1 MAATNNCRLTA
12 NFCVKNVPKCSMLS
26 LSMSNK
32 DTKGRMNMIGM
43 KFDDVDGE
51 EPMPVRPARTADFGV
66 GVWKTRAGRKAEVRK
81 DKDCVLRNYDLAGVI
96 HFGNQAV
103 EATWTKN
110 GDFFSGKFHDN
121 DLMGPWVEEA
131 PAVEAPVVE
140 APAVETPA
148 VEAPAVETPAVE
160 TPAVET
166 PAVEAP
172 AVEAPVVEAP
182 VVEAPVVEAP
192 VVGLGVWRT
201 QGGQRVEITR
211 DLGSQYAFNLQG
223 RVDSGIKME
232 SWAADGTPLRD
243 VSEPHLKLVGPWI
256 DWKPAETVTEAP
268 VFGVGVWR
276 ARNGAKVHIER
287 TDGKEPFVLIGSI
300 PPDPAGLNCKFSW
313 TINGK
318 FNRDGDHPDDL
329 IEPWPQE
336 TPKTREDLRE
346 TWEAEA
352 NDAIKALTAQLQV
365 ADRKTV
371 HREGELASMA
381 VLLRD
386 AVKEGEELKQ
396 KAKERTAELLAANQR
411 IAVIE
416 KGLDDIKADRC
427 WFRNLSEEQEQ
438 TIESLKNAS
447 EEQQGKIKSQQQTI
461 DSQFQAVDQTIGSW
475 RQVVK
480 EKDEKIERLRKTLN
494 REMNSNIEETG
505 RLKKL
510 IAGLEEENVVQG
522 FKLSAAIDER
532 DTEKLKAKLDL
543 DALQAATEQKQNTE
557 TLPAIRRL
565 KVLMLIC
572 RAVTVLLLAAIP
584 LAGQWISQHGPEW
597 MVDSSGQG
605 VLGPGTLFAAFIAW
619 LGICFVGATI
629 EGEIHR
635 IIQSQETEYLRL
647 RNKIAPERRQDW

>member
-1 MAATNNCRLTA
+1 
-12 NFCVKNVPKCSMLS
+12 
-26 LSMSNK
+26 
-32 DTKGRMNMIGM
+32 MNMIGM

-51 EPMPVRPARTADFGV
+51 EPMPVRPSRTAAFGV
-66 GVWKTRAGRKAEVRK
+66 GVWKTREGRKAEVRK
-81 DKDCVLRNYDLAGVI
+81 DKVRKDKDCVLRIYDLTGVI
-96 HFGNQAV
+96 HFSNQAV
-103 EATWTKN
+103 EVTWTKN
-110 GDFFSGKFHDN
+110 GDFLSGKFHNN

-131 PAVEAPVVE
+131 PAVEAPAVE
-140 APAVETPA
+140 APA
-148 VEAPAVETPAVE
+148 VEAPAVEA
-160 TPAVET
+160 

-172 AVEAPVVEAP
+172 AVEAPVVESPA
-182 VVEAPVVEAP
+182 VEAPAFC
-192 VVGLGVWRT
+192 LGVWRT
-201 QGGQRVEITR
+201 QGGQRVEICR

-223 RVDSGIKME
+223 RVDGGIKME

-243 VSEPHLKLVGPWI
+243 VSEPHLRLVGPWI
-256 DWKPAETVTEAP
+256 SWKPAETVTEAP

-276 ARNGAKVHIER
+276 ARNGGKVHIER

-329 IEPWPQE
+329 IEPWAQE
-336 TPKTREDLRE
+336 TPKTREDLQE
-346 TWEAEA
+346 TWEVEA

-365 ADRKTV
+365 AHRKTV
-371 HREGELASMA
+371 HLESELASMA

-396 KAKERTAELLAANQR
+396 KAKERTAELLAVNQR
-411 IAVIE
+411 VAVIE
-416 KGLDDIKADRC
+416 KGLGDIKAVKADRC
-427 WFRNLSEEQEQ
+427 WFKNL
-438 TIESLKNAS
+438 S

-461 DSQFQAVDQTIGSW
+461 DAQIQTIESW
-475 RQVVK
+475 SRAAR
-480 EKDEKIERLRKTLN
+480 EKDEEIERLRQTLD

-505 RLKKL
+505 RLNKV
-510 IAGLEEENVVQG
+510 IADLREENVVQG

-543 DALQAATEQKQNTE
+543 DALQAATEQKQDTE

-584 LAGQWISQHGPEW
+584 LAGQWISQHGSEW

-605 VLGPGTLFAAFIAW
+605 ILRPGTLFAAFIAW

>member
-1 MAATNNCRLTA
+1 M
-12 NFCVKNVPKCSMLS
+12 
-26 LSMSNK
+26 
-32 DTKGRMNMIGM
+32 
-43 KFDDVDGE
+43 
-51 EPMPVRPARTADFGV
+51 
-66 GVWKTRAGRKAEVRK
+66 
-81 DKDCVLRNYDLAGVI
+81 I

-140 APAVETPA
+140 AP
-148 VEAPAVETPAVE
+148 
-160 TPAVET
+160 
-166 PAVEAP
+166 
-172 AVEAPVVEAP
+172 VVEAP
-182 VVEAPVVEAP
+182 VVEAPAVEAP
-192 VVGLGVWRT
+192 AFCLGVWRT
-201 QGGQRVEITR
+201 QGGQRVEICR

-223 RVDSGIKME
+223 RVDGGIKME

-243 VSEPHLKLVGPWI
+243 VSEPHLRLVGPWI
-256 DWKPAETVTEAP
+256 RWKPAETVTEAL

-336 TPKTREDLRE
+336 TPKTPEDLQK
-346 TWEAEA
+346 TWEVEA

-371 HREGELASMA
+371 HLEGELASMA

-386 AVKEGEELKQ
+386 AVKEGEE
-396 KAKERTAELLAANQR
+396 
-411 IAVIE
+411 
-416 KGLDDIKADRC
+416 
-427 WFRNLSEEQEQ
+427 
-438 TIESLKNAS
+438 
-447 EEQQGKIKSQQQTI
+447 QQGKIKSQQQIIDAQFQTI
-461 DSQFQAVDQTIGSW
+461 DQTVGSW
-475 RQVVK
+475 RQVAK
-480 EKDEKIERLRKTLN
+480 EMDEEIERLRQTLG
-494 REMNSNIEETG
+494 REIDSNIEETD
-505 RLKKL
+505 RLNKV
-510 IAGLEEENVVQG
+510 IADLREENVIQG
-522 FKLSAAIDER
+522 FKLSSAIDER
-532 DTEKLKAKLDL
+532 DTEKLKAKSDL

-557 TLPAIRRL
+557 TLPVIHRL
-565 KVLMLIC
+565 KVLMLAC
-572 RAVTVLLLAAIP
+572 RFVTVLLLAAIP

-605 VLGPGTLFAAFIAW
+605 ILGPGTLFAAFIAW
-619 LGICFVGATI
+619 LGICFIGATI

-635 IIQSQETEYLRL
+635 IIQY
-647 RNKIAPERRQDW
+647 KVAPERRQDW